1 MSETSVTNIPKPKSA
16 PRGRTAAAAHLVGG
30 RWRVLIGEVGQ
41 RVSISE
47 ARSFGE
53 SELGALRAL
62 LAEKKVSQLAV
73 VVPASR
79 TIGRIVQVPEGLA
92 VEMSSAAEL
101 IAEAELPARLP
112 AHRRGAAVL
121 DLPAAAGQ
129 RAAMIVG
136 WHGEFSAPDFGV
148 ESVAWLPEPAALA
161 MLVNGAGM
169 AVRCDRDDNA
179 VAVLAC
185 GPGRSVLRTLRENL
199 NQHAGA
205 EAAERSA
212 REAAEVAGLPPE
224 FTASVSA
231 ERELWLD
238 AESLQ
243 RLAPRASGA
252 RVDSAWIGE
261 FGVALGALLALAAER
276 SMGGVLSM
284 SADVP
289 KLRISP
295 VQRAVMALSRPRVA
309 YGIIAAAA
317 LLIIFAP
324 LGMAMARHGILTTKA
339 GGLSEQQERERE
351 LNQQLE
357 LYKELNKR
365 RWPVSKLLADLAG
378 SMPQGVE
385 VTSVTFDAEKNAVAI
400 QGSADRSELADTLR
414 AKLNASGVYAGFS
427 GSQQTDDE
435 DEGRVA
441 FAYTGRVASPFSTA
455 KGVEDFAKESLSKR
469 LYGVD
474 APESSGASAA
484 ADEPSSAG
492 SRNGGTSG
500 GGREPTRSA
509 GRSAPKKVE
518 IPAALSDDD
527 INAMDRSAAMK
538 AWSERKKIAAQPG
551 VESADKDRLKA
562 EVEKLRARMDAT
574 KSQAAPAGGASGGG
588 GG

>member
-1 MSETSVTNIPKPKSA
+1 MSETSVTNTPKPKNA
-16 PRGRTAAAAHLVGG
+16 ARGRTAAAAHLVGG

-41 RVSISE
+41 RVSITE

-62 LAEKKVSQLAV
+62 LAEKKVSQFAV

-79 TIGRIVQVPEGLA
+79 TIGRIVQVPEGPS

-112 AHRRGAAVL
+112 AHRRGAGVL

-136 WHGEFSAPDFGV
+136 WHGEFVAPHFGV
-148 ESVAWLPEPAALA
+148 DSVVWTPEPAALA

-169 AVRCDRDDNA
+169 AVRRDPNENA

-185 GPGRSVLRTLRENL
+185 GPGRSVLRTLREHL
-199 NQHAGA
+199 AQHAGT

-212 REAAEVAGLPPE
+212 REAADLAGLPHE
-224 FTASVSA
+224 FTAAGVTA
-231 ERELWLD
+231 EREFWLD

-243 RLAPRASGA
+243 RLAQRASGA
-252 RVDSAWIGE
+252 RIDPAWVGE
-261 FGVALGALLALAAER
+261 FGVALGAMLALGAER
-276 SMGGVLSM
+276 SLGSLLSM
-284 SADVP
+284 SAEVP

-295 VQRAVMALSRPRVA
+295 VQRAVMALSRPKVA
-309 YGIIAAAA
+309 CGIIAAAA
-317 LLIIFAP
+317 MLIVFAP

-365 RWPVSKLLADLAG
+365 RWPVAKLLADLAG

-455 KGVEDFAKESLSKR
+455 KGVEDFSKESLSKR

-474 APESSGASAA
+474 APESNGASSGAE
-484 ADEPSSAG
+484 EPSSSG
-492 SRNGGTSG
+492 SRGERGGGAS
-500 GGREPTRSA
+500 GREPTRSA
-509 GRSAPKKVE
+509 GRAAPKKVE
-518 IPAALSDDD
+518 IPAAISDDE

-574 KSQAAPAGGASGGG
+574 KSQAAPASGGSG
-588 GG
+588 S